1 MDTELSRVLFT
12 SLELFLQFGVKS
24 VNMDQ
29 IAISCGISKKTLY
42 KHVKNKEDLLVK
54 VFEQAAA
61 FMKAELEEAISQVNG
76 NAIDQL
82 FAMERFA
89 EVRMRDDK
97 DRLLHQL
104 DHYYPSIA
112 KGMKVKREDIV
123 FTVTK
128 RNLEQGIREGLYRAD
143 LHVDHITLLY
153 YGHIL
158 AVHEGVVSN
167 ENIKL
172 DQLRKTSLRY
182 HIRGIAAAN
191 GLEYL
196 NQLIATQ

>member
-1 MDTELSRVLFT
+1 MDTDLSRVLFT
-12 SLELFLQFGVKS
+12 SLELCLQFVVKS

-29 IAISCGISKKTLY
+29 ISSSCGISKKTLY
-42 KHVKNKEDLLVK
+42 KHVKNKEDLLEK

-128 RNLEQGIREGLYRAD
+128 RNLEQGIREGLYRTD

-182 HIRGIAAAN
+182 HIRGIASAN

>member
-1 MDTELSRVLFT
+1 MESELSRVLFN
-12 SLELFLQFGVKS
+12 SIELFLQFGIKS

-29 IAISCGISKKTLY
+29 IASRCVISKETLY
-42 KHVKNKEDLLVK
+42 KHVKNKEDLLEK
-54 VFEQAAA
+54 AFAQAVV
-61 FMKAELEEAISQVNG
+61 FMKAELEEAISNVDG

-89 EVRMRDDK
+89 EVHMRDDN
-97 DRLLHQL
+97 DRMLHQL
-104 DHYYPSIA
+104 EHYYPSIA
-112 KGMKVKREDIV
+112 TNMKAKREDIV

-128 RNLEQGIREGLYRAD
+128 RNLERGISEGLYRED
-143 LHVDHITLLY
+143 LHVDHISLLY
-153 YGHIL
+153 YGHVL
-158 AVHEGVVSN
+158 AVHEGVISN
-167 ENIKL
+167 EHIKL

-182 HIRGIAAAN
+182 HIRGIATAN

>member
-1 MDTELSRVLFT
+1 MESELSRVLFT
-12 SLELFLQFGVKS
+12 SIELFLQFGVKS

-29 IAISCGISKKTLY
+29 IASSCGMSKKTLY
-42 KHVKNKEDLLVK
+42 KLVKNKEDLLEK
-54 VFEQAAA
+54 AFEQAAA
-61 FMKAELEEAISQVNG
+61 FMKAELEEAISSVGG

-89 EVRMRDDK
+89 EVHMRDDK

-104 DHYYPSIA
+104 EHYYPSIA
-112 KGMKVKREDIV
+112 NGMKAKREEIV

-128 RNLEQGIREGLYRAD
+128 RNLERGIREGLYRED
-143 LHVDHITLLY
+143 LHVDHISLLY
-153 YGHIL
+153 YGHVL
-158 AVHEGVVSN
+158 AVHEGVISN
-167 ENIKL
+167 EHIKL

-182 HIRGIAAAN
+182 HIRGIATAN

>member
-29 IAISCGISKKTLY
+29 IASSCGISKKTLY
-42 KHVKNKEDLLVK
+42 KHVKNKEDLLEK

-123 FTVTK
+123 FKVTK

-182 HIRGIAAAN
+182 HIRGIASAN

-196 NQLIATQ
+196 NQLIAIQ

>member
-1 MDTELSRVLFT
+1 MESELSRVLFNST
-12 SLELFLQFGVKS
+12 ELFLQFGIKS

-29 IAISCGISKKTLY
+29 IASSCGISKKTLY
-42 KHVKNKEDLLVK
+42 KHVKNKEDLLEK
-54 VFEQAAA
+54 AFEQAVV
-61 FMKAELEEAISQVNG
+61 FMKAELEEAISNVDG

-89 EVRMRDDK
+89 EVHVRDDK
-97 DRLLHQL
+97 DRMLHQL
-104 DHYYPSIA
+104 EHYYPSIA
-112 KGMKVKREDIV
+112 TNMKAKREDIV

-182 HIRGIAAAN
+182 HIRGIASAN

>member
-1 MDTELSRVLFT
+1 MDPELSRVLST
-12 SLELFLQFGVKS
+12 SIELFLQFGVKS
-24 VNMDQ
+24 VNMDL
-29 IAISCGISKKTLY
+29 IASSCGMSKKTLY
-42 KHVKNKEDLLVK
+42 KHVKNKEDLLEK
-54 VFEQAAA
+54 AFEQAAA
-61 FMKAELEEAISQVNG
+61 SMKSELEKAISNVEG

-104 DHYYPSIA
+104 EHYYPAIA
-112 KGMKVKREDIV
+112 NGMKAKREDIV

-128 RNLEQGIREGLYRAD
+128 RNLQRGILEGLYRED
-143 LHVDHITLLY
+143 LHVEHIALLY

-158 AVHEGVVSN
+158 AVHEGVISN
-167 ENIKL
+167 EHIKL

-182 HIRGIAAAN
+182 HIRGIASSS

-196 NQLIATQ
+196 NQLIVTQ

>member
-29 IAISCGISKKTLY
+29 IASSCGISKKTLY
-42 KHVKNKEDLLVK
+42 KYVKNKEDLLEK

-182 HIRGIAAAN
+182 HIRGIASVN

-196 NQLIATQ
+196 NQLIAIQ

>member
-1 MDTELSRVLFT
+1 MESELSRVLFNST
-12 SLELFLQFGVKS
+12 ELFLQFGIKS

-29 IAISCGISKKTLY
+29 IASSCGISKKTLY
-42 KHVKNKEDLLVK
+42 KHVKNKEDLLEK
-54 VFEQAAA
+54 AFEQAVV
-61 FMKAELEEAISQVNG
+61 FMKAELEEAISNVDG

-89 EVRMRDDK
+89 EVHMRDDK
-97 DRLLHQL
+97 DRMLHQL
-104 DHYYPSIA
+104 VQYYPSIA
-112 KGMKVKREDIV
+112 TNMKAKREDIV

-182 HIRGIAAAN
+182 HIRGIASAN

>member
-29 IAISCGISKKTLY
+29 IASSCGISKKTLY
-42 KHVKNKEDLLVK
+42 KYVKNKEDLLEK

-97 DRLLHQL
+97 NRLLHQL

-112 KGMKVKREDIV
+112 KGMKGKREDIV
-123 FTVTK
+123 FMVTK

-182 HIRGIAAAN
+182 HIRGIASAN

>member
-1 MDTELSRVLFT
+1 MESELSRVLFT
-12 SLELFLQFGVKS
+12 SIELFLQFGVKS

-29 IAISCGISKKTLY
+29 IASSCGISKKTLY
-42 KHVKNKEDLLVK
+42 KLVKNKEDLLEK
-54 VFEQAAA
+54 AFEQAAA
-61 FMKAELEEAISQVNG
+61 FMKAELEEAISSVGG

-89 EVRMRDDK
+89 EVHMRDDK

-104 DHYYPSIA
+104 EHYYPSIA
-112 KGMKVKREDIV
+112 NGMKAKREEIV

-128 RNLEQGIREGLYRAD
+128 SNLERGILEGLYHKD
-143 LHVDHITLLY
+143 LHVDHISLLY
-153 YGHIL
+153 YGHVL
-158 AVHEGVVSN
+158 AVYEGVISN
-167 ENIKL
+167 EHIKL

-182 HIRGIAAAN
+182 HIRGIATAN

>member
-1 MDTELSRVLFT
+1 MESELSRVLFNST
-12 SLELFLQFGVKS
+12 ELFLQFGIKS

-29 IAISCGISKKTLY
+29 IASSCGISKKTLY
-42 KHVKNKEDLLVK
+42 KHVKNKEDLLEK
-54 VFEQAAA
+54 AFEQAVV

-182 HIRGIAAAN
+182 HIRGIASAN
-191 GLEYL
+191 GLDYL

>member
-1 MDTELSRVLFT
+1 
-12 SLELFLQFGVKS
+12 
-24 VNMDQ
+24 MDQ
-29 IAISCGISKKTLY
+29 IASSCGISKKTLY
-42 KHVKNKEDLLVK
+42 KYVKNKEDLLEK

-123 FTVTK
+123 FKVTK

-182 HIRGIAAAN
+182 HIRGIASAN

>member
-29 IAISCGISKKTLY
+29 IASSCGISKKTLY
-42 KHVKNKEDLLVK
+42 KHVKNKEDLLEK
-54 VFEQAAA
+54 VFERAAA
-61 FMKAELEEAISQVNG
+61 FMKAELEAVIAKVKG

-128 RNLEQGIREGLYRAD
+128 RNLEQGISEGLYRAD

-153 YGHIL
+153 YGHVL

-172 DQLRKTSLRY
+172 DQLRKTSLHY
-182 HIRGIAAAN
+182 HIRGIASAN

>member
-29 IAISCGISKKTLY
+29 IASSCGISKKTLY
-42 KHVKNKEDLLVK
+42 KYVKNKEDLLEK
-54 VFEQAAA
+54 AFEQAAA
-61 FMKAELEEAISQVNG
+61 FMKAELEEASSQANG

-123 FTVTK
+123 FTVT
-128 RNLEQGIREGLYRAD
+128 
-143 LHVDHITLLY
+143 
-153 YGHIL
+153 
-158 AVHEGVVSN
+158 
-167 ENIKL
+167 
-172 DQLRKTSLRY
+172 
-182 HIRGIAAAN
+182 
-191 GLEYL
+191 
-196 NQLIATQ
+196 

>member
-1 MDTELSRVLFT
+1 MKSELSRVLFNST
-12 SLELFLQFGVKS
+12 ELFLQFGIKS

-29 IAISCGISKKTLY
+29 IASSCGISKKTLY
-42 KHVKNKEDLLVK
+42 KHVKNKEDLLEK
-54 VFEQAAA
+54 AFEQAVV
-61 FMKAELEEAISQVNG
+61 FMKAELEEAISNVDG

-89 EVRMRDDK
+89 EVHMRDDK
-97 DRLLHQL
+97 DRMLHQL
-104 DHYYPSIA
+104 VQYYPSIA
-112 KGMKVKREDIV
+112 TNMKAKREDIV

-182 HIRGIAAAN
+182 HIRGIASAN

>member
-1 MDTELSRVLFT
+1 MESELSRVLFT
-12 SLELFLQFGVKS
+12 SIELFLQFGIKS

-29 IAISCGISKKTLY
+29 IASSCGMSKKTLY
-42 KHVKNKEDLLVK
+42 KHVKNKEDLLEK
-54 VFEQAAA
+54 AFEQAAA
-61 FMKAELEEAISQVNG
+61 FMKAELEDAISSVGG

-89 EVRMRDDK
+89 EVHMRDDK

-104 DHYYPSIA
+104 EHYHPSIA
-112 KGMKVKREDIV
+112 NGMKAKREDIV

-128 RNLEQGIREGLYRAD
+128 GNLERGISEGLYRTD
-143 LHVDHITLLY
+143 LQVDHISLLY
-153 YGHIL
+153 YGHVL
-158 AVHEGVVSN
+158 AVYEGVISN
-167 ENIKL
+167 EHIKL

-182 HIRGIAAAN
+182 HIRGIATAN

-196 NQLIATQ
+196 NQLIAT

>member
-29 IAISCGISKKTLY
+29 IASSCGISKKTLY
-42 KHVKNKEDLLVK
+42 KHVKNKEDLLEK
-54 VFEQAAA
+54 AFEQAAA
-61 FMKAELEEAISQVNG
+61 FMKAELEEAIFQVNG

-123 FTVTK
+123 FKVTK

-182 HIRGIAAAN
+182 HIRGIASAT

>member
-29 IAISCGISKKTLY
+29 IASGCGISKKTLY
-42 KHVKNKEDLLVK
+42 KYVKNKEDLLEK

-182 HIRGIAAAN
+182 HIRGIASAN

-196 NQLIATQ
+196 NQLIATE